1 MKRSW
6 KNFKIDKNK
15 VYMRLGQAVVYSS
28 LYIGSIVF
36 GYWAFLQRIN
46 LLGGKENGNSKT
58 KRNR

>member
-28 LYIGSIVF
+28 LYIGSIAF
-36 GYWAFLQRIN
+36 GYWMFLQRNDI
-46 LLGGKENGNSKT
+46 LI
-58 KRNR
+58 